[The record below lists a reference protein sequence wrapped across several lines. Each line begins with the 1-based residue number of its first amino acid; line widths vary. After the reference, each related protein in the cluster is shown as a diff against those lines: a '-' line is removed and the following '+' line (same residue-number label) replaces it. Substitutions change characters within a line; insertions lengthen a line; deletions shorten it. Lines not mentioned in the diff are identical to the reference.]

1 MLFDPK
7 WEQKVA
13 IEPWRQ
19 ALLDAA
25 DYIETH
31 GWSRGLPRQGS
42 AVCALEAIRR
52 SVGRGRARVEAMDH
66 LGRLFAPSFLEPSR
80 WDVAMWNDLAGQTK
94 ANVVATMRAVARQ
107 GE

>member
-7 WEQKVA
+7 WEQRVA

-19 ALLDAA
+19 ELLDAA

-31 GWSRGLPRQGS
+31 GWCRGMARMGS
-42 AVCALEAIRR
+42 AVCVLEALVQVAPCRDGHAWMR
-52 SVGRGRARVEAMDH
+52 LAEHLNVGSVVG
-66 LGRLFAPSFLEPSR
+66 
-80 WDVAMWNDLAGQTK
+80 WNDCPGQTK